1 MAIVSSG
8 AISLGTTAGTDR
20 SISGEF
26 GGTTPHGLS
35 EYYRDGSYSDGINIP
50 SGETGIPASGAIAF
64 SDFYGTSNV
73 SATTYYSSISA
84 ESYSSDSA
92 VIASSDLR
100 VFYLNGN
107 IDVRAI
113 GGDTQSPSSGTTV
126 YRISG
131 APSGYTVRT
140 TVPSFSGDIPSM
152 SGSTIGTTATSI
164 PTFSSFVDRE
174 FALDSGGGYDDPG
187 SALTTIT
194 GSLIFEKS
202 GSTTFTYSYSISLE
216 AENAGE
222 GGQ

>member
-1 MAIVSSG
+1 MPLPTTS
-8 AISLGTTAGTDR
+8 ISLNA
-20 SISGEF
+20 IHVEV
-26 GGTTPHGLS
+26 GGTSGTAVSLNDADVRGIGAPDSTYAG
-35 EYYRDGSYSDGINIP
+35 GDGINTT
-50 SGETGIPASGAIAF
+50 SGSTISIGEFRNASDI
-64 SDFYGTSNV
+64 
-73 SATTYYSSISA
+73 SATTYHSSISA
-84 ESYSSDSA
+84 ESYSDDSNTNA
-92 VIASSDLR
+92 NSDLR

-107 IDVRAI
+107 IDVRAY

-140 TVPSFSGDIPSM
+140 TVPSFSGDFPST

-174 FALDSGGGYDDPG
+174 FDIDSGGGYDDPG
-187 SALTTIT
+187 DALTVIT

-202 GSTTFTYSYSISLE
+202 GSTTFTYSYSITLE